1 MSGWVAARALAAG
14 LEIVSTGP
22 PGTGKKV
29 SETAL

>member
-14 LEIVSTGP
+14 LEIVSTGRLY
-22 PGTGKKV
+22 GKKV